1 MTLHDLASIPTD
13 LVSHDAIDRIDC
25 PSFQTMSKLSDYG
38 YANVS
43 SLTRDQRHDVLR
55 VAIAVLGESS
65 VILKL
70 ANLSMFNR
78 NKNPELAAMFKRD
91 KEFVQAIRRERKNVS
106 AQTV

>member
-1 MTLHDLASIPTD
+1 
-13 LVSHDAIDRIDC
+13 
-25 PSFQTMSKLSDYG
+25 MSKLSDYG
-38 YANVS
+38 YANVR
-43 SLTRDQRHDVLR
+43 SLTQDQRHDVLR

-78 NKNPELAAMFKRD
+78 NKNPELAAMFRRD
-91 KEFVQAIRRERKNVS
+91 KEFVQAIRTERKNVS